1 VPWVDAVPATGGGA
15 ANGAWNDHRLSLTE
29 AETFARDGLLVLPG
43 HLPEPVADR
52 LEEAFDTVWA
62 AQREAHQ
69 KSRLDKFNMFDF
81 LSQDERFLEMIDWPA
96 TFPKVVDI
104 LGWNIQ
110 IYHTHMMITPGAGQ
124 GADPGKR
131 GWHQDSDRLN
141 RELET
146 NPQPRVSLK
155 VAFFL
160 SDCSVA
166 GRGNFGAVPGSH
178 LTNALVDPER
188 RDVDPPG
195 ATVVLVPRGGMVL
208 FDRRIWHTG
217 TENYADYP
225 RKALF
230 YGYSYRWLRP
240 RDDMRVAHYLERCDP
255 IRRQLL
261 GTSPSGGRGYT
272 SPQPEDVPLRAWL
285 ERNPTDPTVAA
296 AAGAPPF

>member
-1 VPWVDAVPATGGGA
+1 MEQSTS
-15 ANGAWNDHRLSLTE
+15 ANGAWNDHRLSLAE
-29 AETFARDGLLVLPG
+29 AEAFARDGLLVLPG
-43 HLPEPVADR
+43 RLPDPVTDR
-52 LEEAFDTVWA
+52 LEEAFDKVWA
-62 AQREAHQ
+62 AEREAHQ
-69 KSRLDKFNMFDF
+69 KSKLDKFNMFDF
-81 LSQDERFLEMIDWPA
+81 LSQDERFLEMIVWPA

-146 NPQPRVSLK
+146 SPQPRVSLK

-160 SDCSVA
+160 SDCSVT

-188 RDVDPPG
+188 RDIDPPG

-217 TENYADYP
+217 TENYADFP

-240 RDDMRVAHYLERCDP
+240 RDDMRVGHYLERCDA

-261 GTSPSGGRGYT
+261 GTSPSGGHGYT
-272 SPQPEDVPLRAWL
+272 SPQPGDVPLRAWL
-285 ERNPTDPTVAA
+285 EQNPTDPAVAA
-296 AAGAPPF
+296 AAGTPTS

>member
-1 VPWVDAVPATGGGA
+1 MRSADGSAK
-15 ANGAWNDHRLSLTE
+15 NGAWNDHRLTVAEGE
-29 AETFARDGLLVLPG
+29 AFARDGFIVLPDR
-43 HLPEPVADR
+43 LPEAVTDR

-62 AQREAHQ
+62 AERAAQG
-69 KSRLDKFNMFDF
+69 KSKLDKFNMFDF
-81 LSQDERFLEMIDWPA
+81 LSKDERFLEMIDWPV

-124 GADPGKR
+124 GADPGRR

-141 RELET
+141 RELESD
-146 NPQPRVSLK
+146 PQPRVSLK

-160 SDCSVA
+160 TDCSVA

-178 LTNALVDPER
+178 LVNAMVDPER
-188 RDVDPPG
+188 RHVDPPG
-195 ATVVLVPRGGMVL
+195 ATEVLVPRGGMVL

-217 TENYADYP
+217 TENYADFS
-225 RKALF
+225 RKVLF

-240 RDDMRVAHYLERCDP
+240 RDDMQVTHYLERCDP

-261 GTSPSGGRGYT
+261 GTSPSGGHGYT
-272 SPQPEDVPLRAWL
+272 SPQPQDAPLRAWL
-285 ERNPTDPTVAA
+285 EQNPAQPAAAA
-296 AAGAPPF
+296 AAGAPPS

>member
-1 VPWVDAVPATGGGA
+1 MDESCLA
-15 ANGAWNDHRLSLTE
+15 HRLSDSERKQFEDL
-29 AETFARDGLLVLPG
+29 GYLVVPGVLP
-43 HLPEPVADR
+43 PDKVNR
-52 LEEAFDTVWA
+52 LATA
-62 AQREAHQ
+62 AE
-69 KSRLDKFNMFDF
+69 RLDAEWRPKNAHLKPHQPMNLLDAIGK
-81 LSQDERFLEMIDWPA
+81 DDAFLELLDLPQ
-96 TFPKVVDI
+96 TFMKVVDI

-146 NPQPRVSLK
+146 DPQPRVSLK

-195 ATVVLVPRGGMVL
+195 ATVVLVPRGGMVM

-217 TENYADYP
+217 TENYADFP

-240 RDDMRVAHYLERCDP
+240 RDDMRVEHYLERCDP

-261 GTSPSGGRGYT
+261 GTSPSGGHGYT
-272 SPQPEDVPLRAWL
+272 SPQPGDVPLRAWL
-285 ERNPTDPTVAA
+285 ERNPTDPIVAA
-296 AAGAPPF
+296 AAGTPTS